1 MFPKNKTHT
10 LYFILYTLYFQFTDN
25 FNTFESVMPDYKE
38 YC

>member
-1 MFPKNKTHT
+1 MFPKNKNHT
-10 LYFILYTLYFQFTDN
+10 LYTLYFQFTDN